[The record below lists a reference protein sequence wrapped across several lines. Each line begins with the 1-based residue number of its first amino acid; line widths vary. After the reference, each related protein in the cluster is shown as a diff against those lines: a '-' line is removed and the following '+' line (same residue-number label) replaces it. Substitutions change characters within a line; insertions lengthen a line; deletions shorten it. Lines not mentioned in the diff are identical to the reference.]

1 MRILNIVSSPRGPKS
16 ASITIADAFLAAY
29 CREHPH
35 AEVDTLNVWTEDL
48 PDFDSEAIEAKYKG
62 VSGATMDEAEAK
74 IWTKIEALVQRFQAA
89 DRVLVG
95 VPMWNFSYPYKLKQL
110 IDLVSQRNMLFSF
123 DGRSFGP
130 MLTVPRALVIFTRGQ
145 GYDDDGPTPASY
157 FDHQS
162 QYLTFWLNF
171 IGVADVQTM
180 VVEHTWDVKR
190 LERLASGRAH
200 AAALALTF

>member
-1 MRILNIVSSPRGPKS
+1 MRILNIVSSPRGSKS
-16 ASITIADAFLAAY
+16 ASIAIADAFLAAY

-35 AEVDTLNVWTEDL
+35 VEVDTLNVWTEDL

-62 VSGATMDEAEAK
+62 VSGTTMDEAEAE
-74 IWTKIEALVQRFQAA
+74 IWTTIQALVQRLRAA
-89 DRVLVG
+89 DRLLVG
-95 VPMWNFSYPYKLKQL
+95 VPMWNFAYPYKLKQL
-110 IDLVSQRNMLFSF
+110 IDLVSQRDMLFTF

-130 MLTVPRALVIFTRGQ
+130 MLTDTRALVILTRGQ
-145 GYDDDGPTPASY
+145 SYDDDGPTPASY

-171 IGVADVQTM
+171 IGVTDVQTM
-180 VVEHTWDVKR
+180 VIEHTWDDKGP
-190 LERLASGRAH
+190 ERLASGRAR

>member
-1 MRILNIVSSPRGPKS
+1 MRVLNIVSSPRGSKS

-35 AEVDTLNVWTEDL
+35 VEVDTLNVWTEDL

-74 IWTKIEALVQRFQAA
+74 VWTKIQALVQRFQVA
-89 DRVLVG
+89 DLLLVG
-95 VPMWNFSYPYKLKQL
+95 VPMWNFAYPYKLKQL
-110 IDLVSQRNMLFSF
+110 IDLVSQRNMLFTF

-130 MLTVPRALVIFTRGQ
+130 MLTVTRALVIFTRGQ
-145 GYDDDGPTPASY
+145 SYDDDGPTPASH

-162 QYLTFWLNF
+162 RYMTFWLNF
-171 IGVADVQTM
+171 IGVTDVQTM
-180 VVEHTWDVKR
+180 FAENTWDDNGA
-190 LERLASGRAH
+190 ESAASARAK

>member
-1 MRILNIVSSPRGPKS
+1 MRILNIVSSPRGSKS
-16 ASITIADAFLAAY
+16 ASIAIADAFLAAY

-35 AEVDTLNVWTEDL
+35 VEVDTLNVWTEDL

-62 VSGATMDEAEAK
+62 VSGATMDEAEAE
-74 IWTKIEALVQRFQAA
+74 IWTKIQALVQRFRAA
-89 DRVLVG
+89 DRLLVG
-95 VPMWNFSYPYKLKQL
+95 VPMWNFAYPYKLKQL
-110 IDLVSQRNMLFSF
+110 IDLVSQRDMLFTF

-130 MLTVPRALVIFTRGQ
+130 MLTDTRALVILTRGQ
-145 GYDDDGPTPASY
+145 SYDDDGPTPASY

-171 IGVADVQTM
+171 IGVTDVQTM
-180 VVEHTWDVKR
+180 VIEHTWDDKGP
-190 LERLASGRAH
+190 ERLASGRAR